1 MSSPSAPGAVRDRE
15 APDRA
20 TWQHGALAAR
30 LAIVAPTVLALAL
43 TAWRY
48 DTKPLWRDEV
58 YTLTTA
64 GRDLPDMFELL
75 FVRDAGLSVYY
86 TLMHGWLLVS
96 HDPAWMRLPGA
107 VAAVAAVALT
117 AALGR
122 RIGGSGVAL
131 LAGTAV
137 ALSQALVV
145 HAQEARPYPLVLAT
159 VVATTLLAL
168 RAAEGPS
175 RGRWVALSVVGA
187 LAVGLHPLVALPAIA
202 GTLAALWLRP
212 GRASRR
218 QVFRAAA
225 PAAVLGVLLVL
236 VGAAQAIA
244 SPPARMPL
252 WKLGTFW
259 KLFADVPAPGL
270 VFVALAVVGAVVL
283 HRRRR
288 RRELVVLGA
297 WAVLPLVS
305 VSVLG
310 LIGGY
315 FNSRYA
321 TAAVP
326 ALAVLA
332 AVGACATVAAG
343 VARLR
348 PGAHGGA
355 RAVAVSVLVLA
366 AVVSMGPSALAY
378 REKPYSFDDAPAAA
392 AQLAAQDRPGD
403 AVVFVGAV
411 TRPLVERYLPPGEL
425 VSGSLHDALL
435 APGNA
440 EADTLG
446 GQDVPAVQQQAALAG
461 FSRVWVVG
469 TTAVASGDLSRRSTV
484 TRAAMDGRTM
494 LSRTDHGHVRVELW
508 AAPQR

>member
-1 MSSPSAPGAVRDRE
+1 MSTLRRFG
-15 APDRA
+15 
-20 TWQHGALAAR
+20 AAR
-30 LAIVAPTVLALAL
+30 ERQAPAAASWWRTAGSGPLPVLAPTLLALAL
-43 TAWRY
+43 TVWRY

-64 GRDLPDMFELL
+64 GRDLPDMFVLL

-86 TLMHGWLLVS
+86 VLMHAWLLVS
-96 HDPAWMRLPGA
+96 TAPAWMRLPSA
-107 VAAVAAVALT
+107 IAAVAAVALT

-122 RIGGSGVAL
+122 RIGGNAVAL

-145 HAQEARPYPLVLAT
+145 HAQEARPYPLVLAST
-159 VVATTLLAL
+159 TATALLAL
-168 RAAEGPS
+168 RAAEAPS
-175 RGRWVALSVVGA
+175 RGRWVALSVIGA
-187 LAVGLHPLVALPAIA
+187 LAVGLHPLVALPAVA
-202 GTLAALWLRP
+202 GILGALWLRP
-212 GRASRR
+212 GLASRP
-218 QVFRAAA
+218 QVARAAA

-236 VGAAQAIA
+236 VGSAQAIA

-270 VFVALAVVGAVVL
+270 AVIALAVVGAL
-283 HRRRR
+283 ALRRH

-310 LIGGY
+310 LVGGY

-332 AVGACATVAAG
+332 AVGARATIAPG
-343 VARLR
+343 LARLR
-348 PGAHGGA
+348 PGARGGA

-366 AVVSMGPSALAY
+366 AVASLAPSALAF
-378 REKPYSFDDAPAAA
+378 REEPYSFDDAPAAA
-392 AQLAAQDRPGD
+392 AQLAAQDRRGD

-411 TRPLVERYLPPGEL
+411 ARPLVERYLPPGEL
-425 VSGSLHDALL
+425 SSGSLHDALL
-435 APGNA
+435 ALDNA
-440 EADTLG
+440 DADTLG
-446 GQDVPAVQQQAALAG
+446 GEDVPAAQRRADLARS
-461 FSRVWVVG
+461 SRVWVVG
-469 TTAVASGDLSRRSTV
+469 TTAVASGDLSRTSTV
-484 TRAAMDGRTM
+484 TEAAMAGRAM

-508 AAPQR
+508 AAPRR